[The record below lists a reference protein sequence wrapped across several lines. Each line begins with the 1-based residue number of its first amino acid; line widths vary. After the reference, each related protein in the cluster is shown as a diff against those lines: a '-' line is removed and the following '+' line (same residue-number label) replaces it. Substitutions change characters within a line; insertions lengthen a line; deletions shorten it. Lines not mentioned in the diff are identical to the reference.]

1 MTTLVSIHHYWPGSS
16 YERFNLKSM
25 RCCTA
30 SLTTVSTNNPSI
42 DSLIYATANGGDV
55 YLVVS
60 PNIQNNLEIESLM
73 LDIGKL

>member
-1 MTTLVSIHHYWPGSS
+1 
-16 YERFNLKSM
+16 M

-30 SLTTVSTNNPSI
+30 SQTTVSTNNPSI
-42 DSLIYATANGGDV
+42 DPLIYTTAIGGDV

-73 LDIGKL
+73 LGIGKL